1 LRPAALLRRRIFG
14 VDFSGAVDAGKLI
27 WLAEARPDADGSVEL
42 LSCRPASAL
51 PGSAAD
57 RARCLTALVEFIA
70 AQGDAAFGCDF
81 PFSLPLQ
88 LAGGAAW
95 IDYLDVFGRRFADAD
110 AFRAACQASAGRELR
125 RATDREARV
134 PFCAYNIR
142 LYRQTFHGIAGVLAP
157 LAVSGRAA
165 VLPMQPA
172 TAGRPLLLEICPA
185 SFLRRLGLYGKF
197 GPYKGAAASRY
208 AARQRLL
215 DALVDAG
222 LLASPGADLRRTL
235 LDNRG
240 GDALDSAIAA
250 IACLRALHEPG
261 FDRPR
266 TSDEAF
272 EGRVYF

>member
-1 LRPAALLRRRIFG
+1 LTLARPRIFG
-14 VDFSGAVDAGKLI
+14 VDFSGAVEAGNLI
-27 WLAEARPDADGSVEL
+27 WLAEARPAGDGALEL
-42 LSCRPASAL
+42 LSCFPASAL

-57 RARCLTALVEFIA
+57 RARCLAALVEFIA
-70 AQGDAAFGCDF
+70 AERDAAFGCDF
-81 PFSLPLQ
+81 PFSLPLE
-88 LAGGAAW
+88 LGDGVAW
-95 IDYLDVFGRRFADAD
+95 VEYLDGFARRFADAED
-110 AFRAACQASAGRELR
+110 FRLACHVRAGRELR
-125 RATDREARV
+125 RVTDREARV

-172 TAGRPLLLEICPA
+172 AAGRALLLEICPA
-185 SFLRRLGLYGKF
+185 SVLRRLGLYGRF
-197 GPYKGAAASRY
+197 GPYKGAASSCRE
-208 AARQRLL
+208 ARRLL
-215 DALVDAG
+215 LKALIDGG
-222 LLASPGADLRRTL
+222 LLAPPGPALRRTL

-250 IACLRALHEPG
+250 VACHRALREPA

-266 TSDEAF
+266 TASEAF